1 MKKLIIVIL
10 VLGLFASCQENQK
23 QEQAKPVKKEAV
35 KPAFDEMAYKKK
47 GKEIAMA
54 TFKAFK
60 GHIQRIAGMDGLPSV
75 INFCNEN
82 AMELTDSIS
91 KKYNVKIKR
100 TSHKFRNEKNAPNTD
115 EMSVIKNYLAIQED
129 NNKQMTPLIMKDDE
143 GFVHF
148 YAPIKIKQECLK
160 CHGVLK
166 KDINADIYKIIKQK
180 YPNDK
185 AIGFREGELRG
196 IWDIKFLDK

>member
-1 MKKLIIVIL
+1 MKKLIIVL
-10 VLGLFASCQENQK
+10 LALGLFASCQENKK
-23 QEQAKPVKKEAV
+23 QEQAKPVKKETV

-60 GHIQRIAGMDGLPSV
+60 GHIQKIAGKDGLPAV
-75 INFCNEN
+75 VNFCNVQ
-82 AMELTDSIS
+82 ALKLTDSMA
-91 KKYNVKIKR
+91 NVYKVEIKR
-100 TSHKFRNEKNAPNTD
+100 TSHKLRNPKNAPNTD
-115 EMSVIKNYLAIQED
+115 EKAVINNYLQLQEEP
-129 NNKQMTPLIMKDDE
+129 KELIPVVMKDDE

-160 CHGVLK
+160 CHGKMGQDLNEKV
-166 KDINADIYKIIKQK
+166 YKTIKMK

-196 IWDIKFLDK
+196 IWDIKFLKK